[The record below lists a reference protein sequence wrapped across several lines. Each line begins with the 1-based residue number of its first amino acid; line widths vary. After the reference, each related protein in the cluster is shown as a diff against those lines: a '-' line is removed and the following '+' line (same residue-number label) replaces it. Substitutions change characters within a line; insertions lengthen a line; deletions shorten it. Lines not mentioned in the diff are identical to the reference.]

1 MVTEEKEPAAVAEN
15 IRLKGEVAKL
25 GAENATLTSDS
36 ARLRTSFEALLDAYN
51 RLNNDLAIEAGKGA
65 ASEDETD
72 VLRRSV

>member
-51 RLNNDLAIEAGKGA
+51 R
-65 ASEDETD
+65 
-72 VLRRSV
+72 